1 MEYRIRRQGG
11 FRRPRRTTGLPRLG
25 TCAKQQS
32 VLSPADGTGFRVYD
46 ITVDFTTMVVRF
58 EPSQGPDY
66 PTALYILGDAMPHG
80 WDLGQ
85 AVAMTQ
91 TAPGIFTAENVP
103 VKVGTANPDDNKGQ
117 RIQIHHFEQRMEHRI
132 RRQGGFRRPRRTD
145 GLPRL
150 GTCAK
155 AATSSIPC

>member
-1 MEYRIRRQGG
+1 
-11 FRRPRRTTGLPRLG
+11 
-25 TCAKQQS
+25 
-32 VLSPADGTGFRVYD
+32 
-46 ITVDFTTMVVRF
+46 MVVRF
-58 EPSQGPDY
+58 EPSQDPDY

-103 VKVGTANPDDNKGQ
+103 VKVGTANPDDNKGNGFKF
-117 RIQIHHFEQRMEHRI
+117 IISNSEWSTEYGAK
-132 RRQGGFRRPRRTD
+132 GGFRRPRRTD